1 MTAKG
6 STWHNGAVTLY
17 RDRRTPDEI
26 TTTFSQLF
34 LGIRL
39 ECAKC
44 HHHPFEVWGQSDFY
58 GLAAYFARIGHK
70 GTGLSPPISG
80 SEEMIFT
87 ADRGSVKHPLTGE
100 TLEPKPLFGK
110 APEIKPDDDPRDAL
124 AEWLLSPENHF
135 FAEVQ
140 ANRIWADLMGRGLV
154 EPVDDIRDT
163 NPPSNPALLKALG
176 DEFRRLG
183 FDQKK
188 LLRTIMTSHVYELS
202 SLPNE
207 RNVTDT
213 RNYSRHYRQRLRAEV
228 LLDAVCDITEVPENF
243 PGMPPGSRAMEIWT
257 HRVNSLFL
265 DAFGRPD
272 PNQDPPCERT
282 PDTTVVQALHL
293 MNAPNLHA
301 KVTSDQGRCASWPPA
316 TRRRS
321 RSWKKSTC
329 WLITACLR
337 AKSFKSANRS
347 SPTARGTAGRRRKIC
362 YGRC

>member
-1 MTAKG
+1 
-6 STWHNGAVTLY
+6 
-17 RDRRTPDEI
+17 
-26 TTTFSQLF
+26 
-34 LGIRL
+34 
-39 ECAKC
+39 
-44 HHHPFEVWGQSDFY
+44 
-58 GLAAYFARIGHK
+58 
-70 GTGLSPPISG
+70 
-80 SEEMIFT
+80 
-87 ADRGSVKHPLTGE
+87 
-100 TLEPKPLFGK
+100 
-110 APEIKPDDDPRDAL
+110 
-124 AEWLLSPENHF
+124 
-135 FAEVQ
+135 
-140 ANRIWADLMGRGLV
+140 
-154 EPVDDIRDT
+154 
-163 NPPSNPALLKALG
+163 LLKALG

-228 LLDAVCDITEVPENF
+228 LLDAVCDITEVPESF

-301 KVTSDQGRCASWPPA
+301 KVTSEQGRCAKLAASDKTSRQIVQEIYLLAYNRLPA
-316 TRRRS
+316 NEELQIGEQVFADSQGNRRQATEDLL
-321 RSWKKSTC
+321 WALLNTPEFM
-329 WLITACLR
+329 
-337 AKSFKSANRS
+337 FKD
-347 SPTARGTAGRRRKIC
+347 
-362 YGRC
+362 